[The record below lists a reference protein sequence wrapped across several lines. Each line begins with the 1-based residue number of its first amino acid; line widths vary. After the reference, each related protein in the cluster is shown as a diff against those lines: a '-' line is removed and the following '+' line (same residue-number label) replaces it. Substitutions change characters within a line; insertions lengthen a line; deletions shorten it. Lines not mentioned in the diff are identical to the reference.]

1 MFTPTSI
8 FTKPN
13 IFNECFDRPIR
24 NGCNQI
30 SMVSGWISSHLI
42 YQDLEQ
48 LMSRYSINL
57 QIKAVHGMQIRRYD
71 YSHLLG
77 LDQGK
82 IPLSGKSEIFFP
94 LSKNKGKNKIK
105 FTHEKI
111 YLWLKDDVPKYAFS
125 GSANFTQHGIYDPQ
139 QEENLWEVDPYLAEI
154 RVNLLLD
161 SSSRLHT
168 LTEEKVCES
177 VPKETL
183 FKRPLSWPVPDPPVT
198 LDSRIVGLPFVD
210 IPLFNVKNPNKSR
223 GNSGINICI
232 PTKQRPRTDVDAA
245 EISIGPTVIQHGFFP
260 SHGGSCRIQRLST
273 NEIADATIV
282 SQRGKNLRT
291 SDNQQLGRWIR
302 DYLGQQ
308 SGVMVD
314 TRPSVLGRKSY
325 FRVYKLA
332 SDYFYFDL

>member
-13 IFNECFDRPIR
+13 IFNECIDRPIR

-71 YSHLLG
+71 YSRLLS

-82 IPLSGKSEIFFP
+82 MPLSGKSDIFFP

-111 YLWLKDDVPKYAFS
+111 YLWLKDNVPKYAFS

-168 LTEEKVCES
+168 LTEEKVCEAFR
-177 VPKETL
+177 K
-183 FKRPLSWPVPDPPVT
+183 K
-198 LDSRIVGLPFVD
+198 
-210 IPLFNVKNPNKSR
+210 
-223 GNSGINICI
+223 
-232 PTKQRPRTDVDAA
+232 
-245 EISIGPTVIQHGFFP
+245 H
-260 SHGGSCRIQRLST
+260 
-273 NEIADATIV
+273 
-282 SQRGKNLRT
+282 
-291 SDNQQLGRWIR
+291 
-302 DYLGQQ
+302 YLK
-308 SGVMVD
+308 
-314 TRPSVLGRKSY
+314 T
-325 FRVYKLA
+325 FILA
-332 SDYFYFDL
+332 STGSP